1 MKRIYGLRPLIRRSR
16 NMLVEWHFSH
26 SHFGGVSLQQR
37 SIHYKAYNIKH
48 IFLKA
53 LTKDAN
59 DAYILETFQPVIHK
73 GLSWASWRFKMLVI
87 GSNSPFSSL
96 YFSSNFRMS
105 LPHSY
110 LKISTILFQR
120 EILLLWLAF

>member
-16 NMLVEWHFSH
+16 NMLVEWYFSQ
-26 SHFGGVSLQQR
+26 SLFWGVSLPQR
-37 SIHYKAYNIKH
+37 FIHYKEYNTKH

-59 DAYILETFQPVIHK
+59 DAYILDIFQPVIHK

-96 YFSSNFRMS
+96 YFSSNFLMS

>member
-1 MKRIYGLRPLIRRSR
+1 MKRIYGLKPLIRRSR

-26 SHFGGVSLQQR
+26 SHFWGVSLPQR
-37 SIHYKAYNIKH
+37 SIHYKAYNFKN

-59 DAYILETFQPVIHK
+59 DVYILEIFQPVTHK

-96 YFSSNFRMS
+96 YFSSNFLMS

>member
-16 NMLVEWHFSH
+16 NMLVEWHFSR
-26 SHFGGVSLQQR
+26 SLFWGVSLPQR
-37 SIHYKAYNIKH
+37 FIHYKAYNTKH

-59 DAYILETFQPVIHK
+59 DAYILEIFQPVIHK

-96 YFSSNFRMS
+96 YFSSNFLMS